1 MDFATLLRG
10 AGLKVT
16 STRLALLGLLAERER
31 HMTADEI
38 TAQMHA
44 NGVPVDRVT
53 IYRNIE
59 KMLVEGLLIATNLP
73 GRALRVGLCT
83 QPDSPHHHHIVCDQ
97 CGRVAESEGCLVAEH
112 WNSIAAKV
120 RKSTGFKLTGHI
132 MQYVGICSECLEKTA
147 E

>member
-1 MDFATLLRG
+1 MEFATLLRG
-10 AGLKVT
+10 VGLKVT
-16 STRLALLGLLAERER
+16 STRLALLRLLSDRER

-38 TAQMHA
+38 TAEMHTR
-44 NGVPVDRVT
+44 GVPVDRVT

-83 QPDSPHHHHIVCDQ
+83 QPDSPHHHHIVCDK

-112 WNSIAAKV
+112 WGSIESQV
-120 RKSTGFKLTGHI
+120 MKSTGFKLTGHI
-132 MQYVGICSECLEKTA
+132 MQYVGICAECLEKGA
-147 E
+147 K